1 MAPRATLRPMMAV
14 AIALVAALSIAPA
27 MTVAR
32 TQMSSLLEPGIS
44 LELARW
50 RARHYRD
57 IRYRIDA
64 LVSSDI
70 DILRGTIEIEFT
82 LDRRVALILDWRPGP
97 RSDARVEAVNGLAAR
112 GVRLENDHII
122 IPAEHLRAG
131 VNRLRIDFSSPIA
144 VSGSGLTRYRDR
156 EDTSD
161 YVYSLLVPA
170 DASTVFPCF
179 DQPDLKGRFTLAL
192 DVPAAWQVVANAP
205 VASEQFTSGDQR
217 KVVRF
222 LESEPIST
230 YLFAFAAGPFDI
242 LTGTDGDTTR
252 LFVRRS
258 RSARARAE
266 AQEVLRLNRAAIR
279 YFESYF
285 DHRFPFAKYDLVL
298 IPEFPY
304 NGMEHA
310 GATFLR
316 EDAVLFP
323 SVPGAADHLRRANL
337 IFHETS
343 HQWFGNLVTM
353 RWFDDLWLKEG
364 FANLMAAKA
373 AAAIV
378 PELNPWIAFLALKTN
393 AYRTD
398 ATQGT
403 TPIWQAIPNL
413 SAAKS
418 AYGSIVY
425 SKGPAILR
433 QAEFAIGEDVFR
445 HAVRAFVRR
454 HAYGAASWR
463 DLVGVLEN
471 SSGRDFTRWAGAWIK
486 RRGMAKI
493 TVDWAG
499 DPVTGLG
506 DVVIRQTNT
515 LGDTGLWPQRIR
527 VLLGDDGSG
536 DRVVDVALSGPRTRV
551 PTLRGTRMPS
561 YVLMNDQDVGYGLFM
576 LDARSRAY
584 LSEAL
589 PRMRDPLRRALVWNA
604 MWDSVR
610 EGEYAPG
617 DFVALAIA
625 GLTHETDEITL
636 TALLARMQIAV
647 RWYLSEAG
655 QMLLA
660 PTVDQALIARIS
672 TAKTPGLRI
681 TYFRAL
687 AAVAASKDGLIFLK
701 ELVQN
706 QRHFQDMPLSIRDH
720 HRIIQ
725 RLATVD
731 MPASE
736 TLIQAVNAQSDN
748 DEGRRYR
755 YALASARS
763 DQKRMQFDAF
773 LGDPTLPEAWI
784 EEALGPFNAPEH
796 AERTSPY
803 LAKALEALPRL
814 KRERKIFFVNRWL
827 DAFIGGQRSAEALAE
842 VHRFLDAHP
851 TLDIDLRRKVLE
863 ATGELERT
871 VSIRRRHLQ

>member
-1 MAPRATLRPMMAV
+1 MASHTSPRPMMAV
-14 AIALVAALSIAPA
+14 AIALATALSTFPTMTIAG
-27 MTVAR
+27 
-32 TQMSSLLEPGIS
+32 TQVSPLLEPGVS
-44 LELARW
+44 LELAKW
-50 RARHYRD
+50 RSRHYRD

-64 LVSSDI
+64 HVSSDI
-70 DILRGTIEIEFT
+70 DVLRGTVEVE
-82 LDRRVALILDWRPGP
+82 LVLAKRVALILDWRPGA
-97 RSDARVEAVNGLAAR
+97 RSEARVETVNGLAAR
-112 GVRLENDHII
+112 GVRLESDHII
-122 IPAEHLRAG
+122 IPAENLQVG
-131 VNRLRIDFSSPIA
+131 VNRLRLGFSSPIA
-144 VSGSGLTRYRDR
+144 VTGAGITRYRDR
-156 EDTSD
+156 EDASD
-161 YVYSLLVPA
+161 YIYSLLVPA

-205 VASEQFTSGDQR
+205 LAAVQEGEQR
-217 KVVRF
+217 KRVGF
-222 LESEPIST
+222 METEPIST
-230 YLFAFAAGPFDI
+230 YLFAFAAGPFDV
-242 LTGTDGDTTR
+242 LTGSEGDMTR

-258 RSARARAE
+258 RSAQARAE
-266 AQEVLRLNRAAIR
+266 AAKVLRLNRAAIS

-445 HAVRAFVRR
+445 HAVRAFVRK
-454 HAYGAASWR
+454 HAYGAAGWR
-463 DLVGVLEN
+463 DLVGALERA
-471 SSGRDFTRWAGAWIK
+471 SGRDFTRWASAWIK

-493 TVDWAG
+493 TVDWEG
-499 DPVTGLG
+499 DAATGLG
-506 DVVIRQTNT
+506 EVVIRQINT
-515 LGDTGLWPQRIR
+515 LGDRGLWPQRIR
-527 VLLGDDGSG
+527 VLLGEGDTG
-536 DRVVDVALSGPRTRV
+536 DRVVDVTLSGPRTRL
-551 PTLRGTRMPS
+551 PTLRGTAMPS
-561 YVLMNDQDVGYGLFM
+561 YVLMNEQDVGYGLFM
-576 LDARSRAY
+576 LDARSRSH
-584 LSEAL
+584 LSQTL
-589 PRMRDPLRRALVWNA
+589 PGIRDPLRRALVWNA

-610 EGEYAPG
+610 EGEYAPVE
-617 DFVALAIA
+617 FLALAIA
-625 GLTHETDEITL
+625 GLAHESDEITL
-636 TALLARMQIAV
+636 TTLLARMQIAY
-647 RWYLSEAG
+647 RWYLSEAE
-655 QMLLA
+655 QMVLA
-660 PTVDQALIARIS
+660 PTIDQVLIAS
-672 TAKTPGLRI
+672 VTTAKTPGLRI
-681 TYFRAL
+681 TCFRAL
-687 AAVAASKDGLIFLK
+687 AAVAASEDGLNFLK
-701 ELVQN
+701 DLVKN
-706 QRHFQDMPLSIRDH
+706 KRHVPDMALSMRDR

-731 MPASE
+731 APASE
-736 TLIQAVNAQSDN
+736 MLIQAVNAQSDN
-748 DEGRRYR
+748 DDGRRYR
-755 YALASARS
+755 YASASARP
-763 DQKRMQFDAF
+763 DQKAVQFDAF
-773 LGDPTLPEAWI
+773 LGNATLPEAWI

-796 AERTSPY
+796 ANWTIPY
-803 LAKALEALPRL
+803 LTKALEALPRL

-863 ATGELERT
+863 SSGELERT
-871 VSIRRRHLQ
+871 VAILRRTRQ